1 MMILSIL
8 IIMETKFHINKSN
21 QTIKC
26 MQKIN
31 GKWGFV
37 NEENKLI
44 INNEYDMVT
53 EFNKYGFAGIK
64 KGGKWGVVNIK
75 GEIIQ
80 EPIYSF
86 KWEIQALLANII
98 KQKNGN
104 KSIIQK
110 NYLNRN
116 LILQKGL

>member
-1 MMILSIL
+1 
-8 IIMETKFHINKSN
+8 
-21 QTIKC
+21 
-26 MQKIN
+26 
-31 GKWGFV
+31 
-37 NEENKLI
+37 
-44 INNEYDMVT
+44 MVT

-86 KWEIQALLANII
+86 KWENPSFIGKYYKTKELEQEYYTEELPE
-98 KQKNGN
+98 Q
-104 KSIIQK
+104 
-110 NYLNRN
+110 N

>member
-1 MMILSIL
+1 MYA
-8 IIMETKFHINKSN
+8 K
-21 QTIKC
+21 
-26 MQKIN
+26 KIN

-80 EPIYSF
+80 
-86 KWEIQALLANII
+86 
-98 KQKNGN
+98 
-104 KSIIQK
+104 
-110 NYLNRN
+110 
-116 LILQKGL
+116 